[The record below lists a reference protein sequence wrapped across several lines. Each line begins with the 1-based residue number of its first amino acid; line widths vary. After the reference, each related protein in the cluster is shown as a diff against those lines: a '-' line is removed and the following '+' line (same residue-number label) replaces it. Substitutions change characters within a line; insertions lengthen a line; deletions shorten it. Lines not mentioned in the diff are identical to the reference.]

1 MDLKQIVAHNILS
14 DRRGRSEL
22 ARDARMAE
30 YHRLYPELRRLDRQI
45 GICKADILVKLADER
60 GRTVDRAALYD
71 LERKKRV
78 YIQTQGIPQ
87 DYDQRIPFCPLCE
100 DTGSVEGKPCTC
112 FQELL
117 VPSILDA
124 SGLELY
130 SGISFSAYREDY
142 FSKPDKMRSIRAVS
156 EAYVTGFPGQN
167 RNILFWGNPGTGK
180 TFMAVCIAREVALKA
195 VSVFFIR
202 ISDLLETMNSYRT
215 LMLSFSPDEE
225 RLTALKTKRELILH
239 GGFLVI
245 DELGIEAR
253 SPNTVADLLQ
263 ILGTRQQMGLATL
276 ITTNLSL
283 TDLQKVY
290 DNRLSSRLL
299 GDYASFHFE
308 GDDIRTSP
316 RYRNR

>member
-1 MDLKQIVAHNILS
+1 MDAKQIIAHNILS

-22 ARDARMAE
+22 ARDARIAE
-30 YHRLYPELRRLDRQI
+30 LHRLYPVLRSFDDKI
-45 GICKADILVKLADER
+45 GICKADILVQLASERGQTVNRAPLYALER
-60 GRTVDRAALYD
+60 GRGKFV
-71 LERKKRV
+71 EE
-78 YIQTQGIPQ
+78 QGIPA
-87 DYDQRIPFCPLCE
+87 DYDKLIPYCSVCR
-100 DTGSVEGKPCTC
+100 DTGVADGKPCSC

-117 VPSILDA
+117 VPAILSA

-130 SGISFSAYREDY
+130 SGISFSTYREEF
-142 FSKPDKMRSIRAVS
+142 FSKPDKIRSIRAVS
-156 EAYVTGFPGQN
+156 EAYVAGFPGQT

-180 TFMAVCIAREVALKA
+180 TFMAVCIAREVVQKS
-195 VSVFFIR
+195 VSVLFIR
-202 ISDLLETMNSYRT
+202 ISDLLETMNAYRT
-215 LMLSFSPDEE
+215 QMLSFSPDEE
-225 RLTALKTKRELILH
+225 RLTALKAKRNLILN
-239 GGFLVI
+239 GGLLII

-263 ILGTRQQMGLATL
+263 ILGTRQQLGLATL

-283 TDLQKVY
+283 SDLQKVY

-299 GDYASFHFE
+299 GDYTSFQFE